1 MATAVVA
8 DEYRFALA
16 AELQDLIA
24 HRVTAMEIQAGAAV
38 RLVQTAPAAANDA
51 LDAVRRL
58 GQEAMGEIQRLGRL
72 LDDGA
77 RAAMQPAP
85 TLASLGGLPGARV
98 DGGAVDVPAGVALCA
113 VRAVEL
119 LARRAAPE
127 TVTVAIVDG
136 VVRIECDCEPGPEEE
151 ARLRTLARPCR
162 GELWRPR
169 PGTCRLDLPVAP

>member
-51 LDAVRRL
+51 LAAVRRL

-72 LDDGA
+72 LDDGP

-85 TLASLGGLPGARV
+85 TLASLGGLGGARV
-98 DGGAVDVPAGVALCA
+98 DSGAADVPAGVALCA

-119 LARRAAPE
+119 LARRAA

-136 VVRIECDCEPGPEEE
+136 DVRIECDWEPEPEEE
-151 ARLRTLARPCR
+151 ARLRTLALPCR
-162 GELWRPR
+162 GELSRPH
-169 PGTCRLDLPVAP
+169 PGTCRLDLPLAP

>member
-8 DEYRFALA
+8 DAYRLALA

-24 HRVTAMEIQAGAAV
+24 HRVTAMEIQAGAAA
-38 RLVQTAPAAANDA
+38 RLVRTAPAAANDA
-51 LDAVRRL
+51 LAAVGRL

-77 RAAMQPAP
+77 RAAMRPAP
-85 TLASLGGLPGARV
+85 TLAHLDGLAGARV
-98 DGGAVDVPAGVALCA
+98 GGGAADVPAGVALCA

-119 LARRAAPE
+119 LACHAAPE
-127 TVTVAIVDG
+127 TVTVAILNG
-136 VVRIECDCEPGPEEE
+136 VVRIECEWEPGPEQE

-162 GELWRPR
+162 GELRRLR
-169 PGTCRLDLPVAP
+169 PGNFRLDLPLAP